1 MDTLEHFKQSSQFIN
16 WFIRLTVQ
24 FLLKNYAFGVKTKN
38 VKQGEKVNVQKKKD
52 KNQCMLQ
59 IRYWSPFLWFDLL
72 LLNVL
77 WKNAHIPR

>member
-1 MDTLEHFKQSSQFIN
+1 MLNKGKSKCT
-16 WFIRLTVQ
+16 
-24 FLLKNYAFGVKTKN
+24 
-38 VKQGEKVNVQKKKD
+38 KKKD

-77 WKNAHIPR
+77 WKNAHNTPMNHD

>member
-1 MDTLEHFKQSSQFIN
+1 MLNKGKSKCT
-16 WFIRLTVQ
+16 
-24 FLLKNYAFGVKTKN
+24 
-38 VKQGEKVNVQKKKD
+38 KKKD

>member
-38 VKQGEKVNVQKKKD
+38 VKQGEK
-52 KNQCMLQ
+52 
-59 IRYWSPFLWFDLL
+59 
-72 LLNVL
+72 
-77 WKNAHIPR
+77 